1 MIEDATHVDRAAPA
15 FASGTIGKVPAERQ
29 RVPVVDTEHDG
40 IGIFLAGR
48 PGDAVDG
55 CVRAE
60 QDHLRP
66 GSWQHAGQGIADQVV
81 DLQDGEHDAHA
92 VESRRDSTQAIGE
105 VAHVR
110 SLPRLQPGDLG
121 WGSEVDAPFEITH
134 RRPTQC
140 QQHLRCIFHIDAVV
154 VERGQCPVAELD
166 RVCRSRGAELVEVR
180 PVVGVGR
187 RAHVVFDLVR
197 EEMDLDDLRGARY
210 PLGLGEGDRVDGM
223 TGWAP
228 QLQSDVAHQLR
239 GDRSQVVRPI
249 ARSVIDGVAVDHRA
263 DRITAA
269 EIVEGEVHDGA
280 GLGLLDG
287 VAEAMCQPGA
297 DQILHDVLLQ
307 RGPADV
313 RAEM

>member
-48 PGDAVDG
+48 AGDAVDG

-105 VAHVR
+105 VADVR

-121 WGSEVDAPFEITH
+121 WGSEVDARSYGAAWQATGQP
-134 RRPTQC
+134 
-140 QQHLRCIFHIDAVV
+140 L
-154 VERGQCPVAELD
+154 ERDRQVALTLQVGTALD
-166 RVCRSRGAELVEVR
+166 
-180 PVVGVGR
+180 
-187 RAHVVFDLVR
+187 DLVR
-197 EEMDLDDLRGARY
+197 KPLLR
-210 PLGLGEGDRVDGM
+210 
-223 TGWAP
+223 
-228 QLQSDVAHQLR
+228 
-239 GDRSQVVRPI
+239 RS
-249 ARSVIDGVAVDHRA
+249 
-263 DRITAA
+263 
-269 EIVEGEVHDGA
+269 
-280 GLGLLDG
+280 
-287 VAEAMCQPGA
+287 
-297 DQILHDVLLQ
+297 LHLM
-307 RGPADV
+307 RGPA
-313 RAEM
+313 RAAGLADLQAFLERGFEAFSAMQGAAEFLTLVAQRERQLAAALFQAVDSDPMRIALTLLPRE